1 MAATVKSGTVEP
13 VGFSAADIWK
23 SAQKC
28 RRTLQKRL
36 EQLHQNEGKG
46 NEDSYL
52 RALDEILCTF
62 RLGCVGT
69 VFEDFAYATEQNVD
83 KHLWNMHST
92 INGEFRRVR
101 SRLNPKAEPKVAIL
115 HRQVL
120 KMQGDFLRTSQK
132 FYKGYLQRL
141 SAKYQIPNLDR
152 VVKSVRFDVTLD
164 KMDRESNAGL
174 ESQIVRACHQI
185 LVHLGDLS
193 RYRLEVDRKPQKT
206 DIPLLYLR
214 LANDLLP
221 SSGLGY
227 HQMAVVYRGVKDQD
241 LSIVYHLHRAL
252 VVQEPHPM
260 AAKNLEIEFQ
270 KLSPGSPMRGRNA
283 SLDPQITLSVWFVR
297 LHAIYYA
304 GKVVPQQKELEREV
318 LHRIQMLLMT
328 KDTVGILLTLVLTSI
343 AAYDFAWQRTEEKW
357 SEEASQSCQFILGF
371 NIRMIVAVNRVL
383 AKQIQEALQSVT
395 PAPAPCE
402 TSTPVAAKATDKFLT
417 VLQSALPLLRV
428 YMVWLCKYRGD
439 VVRYANHLSHVTEMH
454 QSMAETI
461 SLLIDIF
468 RGDQNDGSTAKYML
482 FEDIETL
489 GFQPL
494 ENEKAPFVCRPMHFF
509 PDGTAK
515 PRVEDC
521 SFDKADNNGETL
533 SRINDVVNCGYFIGT
548 DPNYPLTI
556 ARKQKGPRTI
566 TVLSYQAAS
575 GSDIIS
581 GMNNNS
587 SSAGQSE
594 PITPHR
600 QSAQV
605 SPSPNKLPST
615 SGAHQQP
622 QPQLPKPP
630 QAPIGTPNVA
640 ITKSN
645 ETEFDVDEEM
655 LGRLNDF
662 LAPPEVHS
670 PQQNGIE
677 DLTFSYGM
685 HSTTANDVF
694 GALNSQRPV
703 KTPTSASGR
712 AFPTLPWDMWTPTNR
727 SGFGYSTTASPE
739 VESATAF
746 GQAAHYSH
754 APRKTERLQS
764 PMLPSAPRASDT
776 ADAQAQ
782 VAAERYAAGSL
793 PNRNSSIG
801 EAYNKERMEEISKQ
815 ASWQFNQ
822 KRQPARVP
830 TSAIPAQ
837 TPVRQPYNQP
847 AGLTDSPFFQST
859 NFSSNASGL
868 PQVQGSWG
876 FAVPG
881 KKPS

>member
-1 MAATVKSGTVEP
+1 MAATMKAATMEP
-13 VGFSAADIWK
+13 AGFSAADIWK

-46 NEDSYL
+46 NEDAYL

-141 SAKYQIPNLDR
+141 SAKYHIPNLDR

-164 KMDRESNAGL
+164 KVDRESNAGL

-185 LVHLGDLS
+185 LVHLGDLA

-227 HQMAVVYRGVKDQD
+227 HQMAVVYRGIKDQD
-241 LSIVYHLHRAL
+241 LAIVYHLHRAL

-270 KLSPGSPMRGRNA
+270 KLSPGSPMRGRNS

-304 GKVVPQQKELEREV
+304 GLVVAQQKELEREV
-318 LHRIQMLLMT
+318 LHRVQMLLVT
-328 KDTVGILLTLVLTSI
+328 KDTVGLLLTLVLTSI
-343 AAYDFAWQRTEEKW
+343 AAYDFALQRTEEKW

-371 NIRMIVAVNRVL
+371 NIRIILAVNRVL
-383 AKQIQEALQSVT
+383 AKQIQEVLQSVT
-395 PAPAPCE
+395 PAPAAGE

-439 VVRYANHLSHVTEMH
+439 VVRYASHLSHVTEMH

-461 SLLIDIF
+461 SLLIEVF

-482 FEDIETL
+482 FEDVETL

-494 ENEKAPFVCRPMHFF
+494 ENDKAPFVCRPMHFF

-521 SFDKADNNGETL
+521 SFDKVDNNGETI
-533 SRINDVVNCGYFIGT
+533 SRINDIVNCGYFIGT

-556 ARKQKGPRTI
+556 SRKQKGPRTI
-566 TVLSYQAAS
+566 TILSYQAGS
-575 GSDIIS
+575 DSDIIP
-581 GMNNNS
+581 GMNNS
-587 SSAGQSE
+587 SSACQSE
-594 PITPHR
+594 PVTPHR
-600 QSAQV
+600 QSAQA
-605 SPSPNKLPST
+605 SPAPNKLTST
-615 SGAHQQP
+615 NGTHQHP
-622 QPQLPKPP
+622 QPP
-630 QAPIGTPNVA
+630 QAPIGTPNGTM
-640 ITKSN
+640 TKST

-655 LGRLNDF
+655 LGRLNEF

-670 PQQNGIE
+670 PQQQNGTE
-677 DLTFSYGM
+677 DPTFSYGM
-685 HSTTANDVF
+685 HSITANDVF
-694 GALNSQRPV
+694 GALNSQKPV

-727 SGFGYSTTASPE
+727 SGFGFSAAASPE
-739 VESATAF
+739 VEAATAF
-746 GQAAHYSH
+746 SQAAHYSH
-754 APRKTERLQS
+754 APRNTERLQS
-764 PMLPSAPRASDT
+764 PGLPSAPRASDT

-782 VAAERYAAGSL
+782 VAAERYAAGSF
-793 PNRNSSIG
+793 PNRDPSMG
-801 EAYNKERMEEISKQ
+801 KAYSKERMDEISKQ

-822 KRQPARVP
+822 KRQPARVA
-830 TSAIPAQ
+830 TSSIPAQ

-847 AGLTDSPFFQST
+847 AGFIDSPFFQST
-859 NFSSNASGL
+859 NFSSSASGL
-868 PQVQGSWG
+868 SQVQGSWG
-876 FAVPG
+876 QRFAVPG

>member
-1 MAATVKSGTVEP
+1 
-13 VGFSAADIWK
+13 
-23 SAQKC
+23 
-28 RRTLQKRL
+28 
-36 EQLHQNEGKG
+36 
-46 NEDSYL
+46 
-52 RALDEILCTF
+52 
-62 RLGCVGT
+62 
-69 VFEDFAYATEQNVD
+69 
-83 KHLWNMHST
+83 
-92 INGEFRRVR
+92 
-101 SRLNPKAEPKVAIL
+101 
-115 HRQVL
+115 
-120 KMQGDFLRTSQK
+120 
-132 FYKGYLQRL
+132 
-141 SAKYQIPNLDR
+141 
-152 VVKSVRFDVTLD
+152 
-164 KMDRESNAGL
+164 
-174 ESQIVRACHQI
+174 
-185 LVHLGDLS
+185 
-193 RYRLEVDRKPQKT
+193 
-206 DIPLLYLR
+206 
-214 LANDLLP
+214 
-221 SSGLGY
+221 
-227 HQMAVVYRGVKDQD
+227 
-241 LSIVYHLHRAL
+241 
-252 VVQEPHPM
+252 
-260 AAKNLEIEFQ
+260 
-270 KLSPGSPMRGRNA
+270 
-283 SLDPQITLSVWFVR
+283 
-297 LHAIYYA
+297 
-304 GKVVPQQKELEREV
+304 
-318 LHRIQMLLMT
+318 
-328 KDTVGILLTLVLTSI
+328 
-343 AAYDFAWQRTEEKW
+343 
-357 SEEASQSCQFILGF
+357 
-371 NIRMIVAVNRVL
+371 MIVAVNRVL

-670 PQQNGIE
+670 PQQKGIE

-739 VESATAF
+739 VESTTAF